1 MEQTQKENK
10 GEIVLYQ
17 AEDMVKLDVLLENE
31 TVWLTQAQ
39 MGQLFE
45 KSRNTI
51 TEHIQN
57 VFKEGELQEEMV
69 CRDFRH
75 TTQHGA
81 IEGKTQVATTK
92 YYNLDV
98 IISVGYR
105 VKSKKGTQFRIWA
118 TQVLKNYLLKG
129 YAIRQQIESIK
140 KISNNH
146 ESRLIEVE
154 KKIDV
159 FIKTSAMPLEGIFY
173 DGQIFDAY
181 TFVCNL
187 VKSAKKSII
196 LIDNWVDES
205 VLTLLSKRKD
215 KVSTEIYTPKISQQ
229 FQLDITKHNS
239 QYPPINVKIYQKA
252 HDRFLLIDENT
263 YHIGA
268 SIKDLGKKL
277 FAFSKMQIKA
287 SDLLES
293 LH

>member
-1 MEQTQKENK
+1 MEQKENK
-10 GEIVLYQ
+10 GELVLYQ
-17 AEDMVKLDVLLENE
+17 PDGTLKLDVRLEDE

-51 TEHIQN
+51 TEHIQHI
-57 VFKEGELQEEMV
+57 FKEGELQEEVV

-81 IEGKTQVATTK
+81 IEGKTQKTITK

-105 VKSKKGTQFRIWA
+105 IKSKKGTQFRIWA

-129 YAIRQQIESIK
+129 YAIHQQIQDIK
-140 KISNNH
+140 NRANNH
-146 ESRLIEVE
+146 ENRLVEVE

-159 FIKTSAMPLEGIFY
+159 FIKTSALPLEGIFY

-181 TFVCNL
+181 VFVCDL
-187 VKSAKKSII
+187 IKKARKSII
-196 LIDNWVDES
+196 LIDNYVDES
-205 VLTLLSKRKD
+205 VLTLLSKRNSG
-215 KVSTEIYTPKISQQ
+215 VSATIYTYQISK
-229 FQLDITKHNS
+229 QLLLDLQKHNS
-239 QYPPINVKIYQKA
+239 QYPQIIAKTYTKA
-252 HDRFLLIDENT
+252 HDRFILIDEDT

-268 SIKDLGKKL
+268 SLKDLGKKL

-287 SDLLES
+287 SDFMKNI
-293 LH
+293 H